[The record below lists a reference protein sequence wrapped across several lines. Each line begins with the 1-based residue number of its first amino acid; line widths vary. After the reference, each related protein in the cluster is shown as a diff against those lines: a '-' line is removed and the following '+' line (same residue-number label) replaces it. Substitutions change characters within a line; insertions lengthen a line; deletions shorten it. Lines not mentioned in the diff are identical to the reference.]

1 MKPKEAIDWCEQF
14 INNLVS
20 ANVDTKKRTLGLKAM
35 QTCKSALE
43 KQTPK
48 KPTPQVVK
56 GGKRLIGNGWWCKG
70 TTVYKCPCCNSW
82 ITQTYKYCIDCGQAL
97 DWSDTNDR
105 T

>member
-1 MKPKEAIDWCEQF
+1 MTFEDVKRIRQNPTAEDVDNQELHKMID
-14 INNLVS
+14 LAV
-20 ANVDTKKRTLGLKAM
+20 
-35 QTCKSALE
+35 E
-43 KQTPK
+43 KQIPK

-97 DWSDTNDR
+97 DWGDCE
-105 T
+105 

>member
-1 MKPKEAIDWCEQF
+1 MTFEEVKRIRENPTAEDVDNQELHKMID
-14 INNLVS
+14 LAV
-20 ANVDTKKRTLGLKAM
+20 
-35 QTCKSALE
+35 E
-43 KQTPK
+43 KQIPK

-97 DWSDTNDR
+97 DWGDCE
-105 T
+105 